1 MQLTTSYDMA
11 YSDFQTGVSRK
22 KWMTICQCAQ
32 KRKIFGAF
40 IFLMFTYEISGCC
53 MASCIALESANP
65 ALNHG
70 EKMEKFGCVEKF
82 VETKR

>member
-1 MQLTTSYDMA
+1 MVA
-11 YSDFQTGVSRK
+11 
-22 KWMTICQCAQ
+22 
-32 KRKIFGAF
+32 
-40 IFLMFTYEISGCC
+40 YEISGCC

-82 VETKR
+82 VEQKL

>member
-40 IFLMFTYEISGCC
+40 IFLMITYEISGCC
-53 MASCIALESANP
+53 IASYMSLESSTP

-70 EKMEKFGCVEKF
+70 EKMEKFGRVEKF
-82 VETKR
+82 VEQKL